1 MISVFYH
8 TYQKWHYT
16 KVSKIKYHVFS
27 HSDYKVSFKL
37 QADIQKAVKGN
48 NVQLLK
54 TLLQHESINF
64 GVIDDAAASIFM
76 TTLKTMMTDN
86 SGANFKLNTI
96 VTAVESKNKKCYRI
110 V

>member
-37 QADIQKAVKGN
+37 QADINRAVEAN
-48 NVQLLK
+48 NVIILK
-54 TLLQHESINF
+54 TLLQHESLNF
-64 GVIDDAAASIFM
+64 GVIDDAAARM
-76 TTLKTMMTDN
+76 YMKTLRTMRTTHH
-86 SGANFKLNTI
+86 GATFKLSEI
-96 VTAVESKNKKCYRI
+96 VTAVESKKF
-110 V
+110 

>member
-1 MISVFYH
+1 M
-8 TYQKWHYT
+8 
-16 KVSKIKYHVFS
+16 
-27 HSDYKVSFKL
+27 

-64 GVIDDAAASIFM
+64 GVIDDAAASIIM
-76 TTLKTMMTDN
+76 ATLKTMMTDN

-110 V
+110 VYIIMNYYSINMIS